1 MGLVSHY
8 EASGFEFGR
17 DNSGK
22 ITAAPDSALKINA
35 EATSGRAVGIMA
47 NAGGDITVTVSYTH
61 LRAHET

>member
-22 ITAAPDSALKINA
+22 ITAAADSALKINA
-35 EATSGRAVGIMA
+35 EATSSELLASWLMPAVILPL
-47 NAGGDITVTVSYTH
+47 TVI
-61 LRAHET
+61 